1 MGLLLYKS
9 NEMFSSTELIRK
21 SKMIFNK
28 IIDQEIEKAII
39 MRDGKPGFLLMDFA
53 KYEEIMAEFEDLK
66 AQSLSKT
73 IENKSKKKE
82 IIEKSPVQE
91 IKIDTIKTVP
101 TLEKQKI
108 KIQPSQVVPPRPIKE
123 EIIVEKEYETV
134 VTENK
139 RERKAE
145 KNIFEEELTEEE
157 EVKQALE
164 SIKSMNFDENMKAVA
179 EKKIKDRIL
188 EARRNRAKKIEQEEI
203 ENKVD
208 LKEELEIQVHIKEEN
223 KKKERELKEFWD

>member
-39 MRDGKPGFLLMDFA
+39 MRDGKPGFMLMDFA

-123 EIIVEKEYETV
+123 EIIVEQEYETV
-134 VTENK
+134 IEENK

-145 KNIFEEELTEEE
+145 KNIFEE
-157 EVKQALE
+157 V
-164 SIKSMNFDENMKAVA
+164 
-179 EKKIKDRIL
+179 
-188 EARRNRAKKIEQEEI
+188 
-203 ENKVD
+203 
-208 LKEELEIQVHIKEEN
+208 
-223 KKKERELKEFWD
+223 

>member
-1 MGLLLYKS
+1 
-9 NEMFSSTELIRK
+9 MFSSTELIRK

-123 EIIVEKEYETV
+123 EIIVEKDDKAIID
-134 VTENK
+134 ENK
-139 RERKAE
+139 KSIDQEE
-145 KNIFEEELTEEE
+145 NILGTEVTEEE
-157 EVKQALE
+157 EIKKALE
-164 SIKSMNFDENMKAVA
+164 SIKSMNFDDNMKAHA
-179 EKKIKDRIL
+179 EKKIKERIL
-188 EARRNRAKKIEQEEI
+188 EARRNREK
-203 ENKVD
+203 
-208 LKEELEIQVHIKEEN
+208 LKIKEEIDGTI
-223 KKKERELKEFWD
+223 KKFEMIQPSLDYKY